1 MQTLNTIEEIESFI
15 KTNPASLLYVSAPNC
30 NVCDVLK
37 EKVKKEFSNRF
48 PKIKMAEVDSSKVPQ
63 VSSKFNIFSAPT
75 FLIFFDGKE
84 FAREGRNVSL
94 TLLSRKMEKI
104 YDLYFG

>member
-1 MQTLNTIEEIESFI
+1 MKKLTSIEEIEKFI
-15 KTNPASLLYVSAPNC
+15 KENPAALLYISAPNC

-37 EKVKKEFSNRF
+37 EKVEKKFKNKF
-48 PKIKMAEVDSSKVPQ
+48 PKIVMAEANSADAPE

-75 FLIFFDGKE
+75 FLIFFDQKE

-94 TLLSRKMEKI
+94 TLLSQKLEKI
-104 YDLYFG
+104 YNLYFE